1 MGAWAAIFSG
11 QLGTVMD
18 WDDGK
23 EFGEL
28 RWRDQPGAFDRDR
41 YPVDNA
47 GQVKAMR
54 SILDR
59 LDPGRLRPLAAG
71 QPVQVAGPVGG
82 RVFVLASTGG
92 PFELHGWV
100 LCPGRRG
107 TVVIS
112 GLAAG
117 SYRLAFDDPWLGS
130 ALAPA
135 GALREV
141 GADGQLAITLDA
153 VLALMRPEQPFPRQ
167 GRLDRGKDAVFHL
180 LAGAR

>member
-11 QLGTVMD
+11 QAGTVMN
-18 WDDGK
+18 WNDGK

-28 RWRDQPGAFDRDR
+28 RWREQPGAFDRDH

-47 GQVKAMR
+47 AQVKAMR
-54 SILDR
+54 RILDP
-59 LDPGRLRPLAAG
+59 LDPGRLRPLPPGLPLRVTAPA
-71 QPVQVAGPVGG
+71 GG
-82 RVFVLASTGG
+82 RVFALASTGG
-92 PFELHGWV
+92 PFALHGWV

-130 ALAPA
+130 ALPPA
-135 GALREV
+135 SAMREV
-141 GADGQLAITLDA
+141 GADGQLAIALDA
-153 VLALMRPEQPFPRQ
+153 VLGLMRPEQPFPRQ

-180 LAGAR
+180 LAAER